1 MKHTKYNEF
10 LQFEDQTMEKVPNY
24 RKKLIFGQTYIA
36 FDDCH
41 GKVKNDGHAFDI
53 SEFSQK
59 MKEQLL
65 KVPGPQSKS
74 SSLKNLLRGG
84 RLGIHFLPLS
94 RRA

>member
-1 MKHTKYNEF
+1 
-10 LQFEDQTMEKVPNY
+10 MEKVANY
-24 RKKLIFGQTYIA
+24 RKKLIFGQTYIE

-74 SSLKNLLRGG
+74 SSLKNLLQGG